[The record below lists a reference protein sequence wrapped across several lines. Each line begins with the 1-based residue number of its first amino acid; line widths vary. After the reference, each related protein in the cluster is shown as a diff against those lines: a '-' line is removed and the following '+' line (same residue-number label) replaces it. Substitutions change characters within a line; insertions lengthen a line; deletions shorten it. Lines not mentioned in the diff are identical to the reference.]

1 MYIDPAIFLS
11 EELPVFWKGVS
22 LFPAVLQYDRGE
34 TEERMISR
42 TYFPWTSRYLVIIVF
57 YGSDVNVSFFI

>member
-1 MYIDPAIFLS
+1 
-11 EELPVFWKGVS
+11 